1 MEALDHHV
9 RPHGQRWLRKA
20 VFLSAKGKVRAVG
33 LVHDQLD
40 PMLMGRCRDPCNVR
54 YDAFIRRRD
63 HQNRLDLPLFIL
75 LQDPSHI

>member
-33 LVHDQLD
+33 LVHDQRD